1 MSHIYNWDVTAS
13 NNANADGA
21 IDWAEGMSPAN
32 VNDSARVMMARVKEF
47 IIDIGG
53 SKAAT
58 GTANAVSV
66 AMQSAFAALANGL
79 IISFRAVASN
89 TTAATLNVNGLG
101 AKPILKATSAGITAL
116 VGGEIQSTGMYT
128 VQYST
133 ALNGGAGAW
142 LLVNPTNTVLV
153 PPGVMAE
160 FGGLTAPE
168 GWLLCYGQAVSR
180 TTYADLYAVI
190 GTAWGAGDGTTTFNL
205 PDYRGRVGAG
215 KDDMGGTSANRL
227 TGISGSLDGDTLGA
241 TGGAETHTLTTAQ
254 IPAHTHTGTTASSGN
269 HSHTIS
275 YADRGDGFG
284 GSPSMS
290 TVAGAE
296 TKTTSTAGAHTH
308 TFTTDSAGTG
318 GAHPNVQPTIIV
330 TKIIKY

>member
-58 GTANAVSV
+58 GTANAISV
-66 AMQSAFAALANGL
+66 ATESAFTALANGL
-79 IISFRAVASN
+79 ILSFRAVASN
-89 TTAATLNVNGLG
+89 TTAATLNVNGIG

-116 VGGEIQSTGMYT
+116 VGREIQSTGMYT

-133 ALNGGAGAW
+133 ALNGGSGAW
-142 LLVNPTNTVLV
+142 LLVNPTNTAV
-153 PPGVMAE
+153 PAGVMAE
-160 FGGLTAPE
+160 FGGLAAPE

-180 TTYADLYAVI
+180 TTYADLYTAI
-190 GTAWGAGDGTTTFNL
+190 GTTWGTGDGSTTFNL

-215 KDDMGGTSANRL
+215 KDDMGGSSANRL
-227 TGISGSLDGDTLGA
+227 TGIPGSLDGDTLGA

-254 IPAHTHTGTTASSGN
+254 IPAHTHTGTTGSSGN
-269 HSHTIS
+269 HSHTVP
-275 YADRGDGFG
+275 YTDRGDGFG
-284 GSPSMS
+284 SSPAMS
-290 TVAGAE
+290 SATGAE

-308 TFTTDSAGTG
+308 TFTTDSGGGTG

>member
-58 GTANAVSV
+58 GTANAISV
-66 AMQSAFAALANGL
+66 ATESAFTALANGL
-79 IISFRAVASN
+79 ILSFRAVASN
-89 TTAATLNVNGLG
+89 TTATTLNVNGLG

-116 VGGEIQSTGMYT
+116 VGREIQSTGMYT

-133 ALNGGAGAW
+133 ALNGGSGAW
-142 LLVNPTNTVLV
+142 LLVNPTNTAV

-160 FGGLTAPE
+160 FGGLAAPE
-168 GWLLCYGQAVSR
+168 GWLLCGGQAVSR
-180 TTYADLYAVI
+180 TTYADLYTAI
-190 GTAWGAGDGTTTFNL
+190 GTTWGVGDGTTTFNL

-227 TGISGSLDGDTLGA
+227 TGVSGSLDGDTLGA
-241 TGGAETHTLTTAQ
+241 TGGSETHTLTTAEM
-254 IPAHTHTGTTASSGN
+254 PAHTHTGTTDSSGN
-269 HSHTIS
+269 HSHTVS
-275 YADRGDGFG
+275 YVDRGDGFG
-284 GSPSMS
+284 SSPAMS
-290 TVAGAE
+290 STTGAS

-308 TFTTDSAGTG
+308 DFTTGSAGTG